1 MSENISIPVYKKSED
16 ILDFDYLKQRGL
28 SLIQKYSG
36 KVWTDFNIHDPGI
49 TILETLCFGLTE
61 LGYKCRYPIED
72 IFILPGEEDK
82 KETTD
87 FTSLLYTRPITN
99 NDYRKLILDIV
110 GVRNVFISKDTE
122 IPEIKGMWK
131 ILAEINPIITKEDAT
146 SQILRE
152 LNKNRNLCE
161 DFAPIEFVKY
171 DKLKFVIEIELGQ
184 VSDLKFL
191 THSIFGVLEENLN
204 PKSKVYSANELLDNG
219 FRIEEILNGP
229 NLKNGVILDEELD
242 KLVQRK
248 SVFVSDMYKLLMDI
262 EGVNFVRKLRIIDSE
277 GKVHKWVCPI
287 KEGRIA
293 TLDISNIDLKF
304 FKEGKEYKIPFAFSK
319 TFDKEMYHVSV
330 LTNKKSI
337 RSKGKKGEYVD
348 VASYTSVQNDMPEI
362 FGVGMAGLPSNST
375 KLRRAQAKQL
385 KAYLAVFDQLN
396 ANFLSQLENLAN
408 IFSLKPI
415 KQTYYTQVLRDTP
428 GMNVLYVPFV
438 QKCQA
443 EGVDINN
450 SKAVN
455 ELWKSEK
462 EQIWSTLED
471 EIQRIS
477 ENEYEFVHRRNK
489 ILDHLLA
496 RFSYNIEDEFKS
508 SESEIEEIKKL
519 IDKKIDLLR
528 NINTVTTDRILSV
541 NLDKIETLT
550 QNISGFHLR
559 LQKKLGISPSPMRID
574 AEWEHLSEKPED
586 NSENY
591 FEIFETSKSDATRLL
606 FEFGDNEENYIIEPF
621 GDSFKVLLT
630 NNHRQIG
637 EFSKEYRSK
646 KDAEKEIPGLVN
658 FVESQNQYFNTVFCF
673 EHILLRPPEF
683 SEAFNIQLID
693 ETGRIIFRN
702 EKPLTLAQRKK
713 LESNVFKFGLNIN
726 NYVVQEVGYKQFKFE
741 LLNNAK
747 GVIVESELFSS
758 TKEEAIANI
767 TSAVGCLQK
776 ASEDVAYKNTVIN
789 YSTEAIIPG
798 YTFDDVY
805 SNFVTYAIPAWVK
818 PFQGNLN
825 RSRFEMQLLE
835 NTPAHIFANIKWME
849 YEELLQAVN
858 LYYDILL
865 LPKDDEELADLLYDM
880 QKDLLKILL

>member
-1 MSENISIPVYKKSED
+1 M
-16 ILDFDYLKQRGL
+16 
-28 SLIQKYSG
+28 
-36 KVWTDFNIHDPGI
+36 
-49 TILETLCFGLTE
+49 
-61 LGYKCRYPIED
+61 GYKCRYPIED

-82 KETTD
+82 KDKTD
-87 FTSLLYTRPITN
+87 YSKLLYTRPITN

-110 GVRNVFISKDTE
+110 GVRNVFISKDNE
-122 IPEIKGMWK
+122 MPEIRGMWK
-131 ILAEINPIITKEDAT
+131 ILAEINPIITKEDAAN
-146 SQILRE
+146 QILSV

-204 PKSKVYSANELLDNG
+204 PTCKLYSVNELIDNG
-219 FRIEEILNGP
+219 HRIEEILNGP
-229 NLKNGVILDEELD
+229 NLKNGVILDDDLD

-262 EGVNFVRKLRIIDSE
+262 EGVNFVRKLRIIGSD
-277 GKVHKWVCPI
+277 GKEHKWVCPI
-287 KEGRIA
+287 REGRIA

-304 FKEGKEYKIPFAFSK
+304 FKEGKEYRIPFSFSK

-330 LTNKKSI
+330 LTNKKTL
-337 RSKGKKGEYVD
+337 RSRAKQGEYVD
-348 VASYTSVQNDMPEI
+348 VASYTSIQNDMPEV
-362 FGVGMAGLPSNST
+362 FGVGMAGLSSNSSN
-375 KLRRAQAKQL
+375 LRKAQAKQL

-408 IFSLKPI
+408 LFSLKPI
-415 KQTYYTQVLRDTP
+415 QQTYYTQVLRDTP

-443 EGVDINN
+443 EGVDIND

-455 ELWKSEK
+455 ELWKSVK
-462 EQIWSTLED
+462 EEIWATLED
-471 EIQRIS
+471 DIRRIS
-477 ENEYEFVHRRNK
+477 ETELEFVKRRNK

-496 RFSYNIEDEFKS
+496 RFSYSFEGEIKNSDIEIEDVKS
-508 SESEIEEIKKL
+508 L

-528 NINTVTTDRILSV
+528 NINAVTADRILSV
-541 NLDKIETLT
+541 NLDQIETLT
-550 QNISGFHLR
+550 ENIAGFHLR
-559 LQKKLGISPSPMRID
+559 LQKKLGINPSPMRIES
-574 AEWEHLSEKPED
+574 AWEHLGEKTDEKTED
-586 NSENY
+586 F
-591 FEIFETSKSDATRLL
+591 FEILEANKADATRML
-606 FEFGDNEENYIIEPF
+606 FEWGDTPDNYIIETI
-621 GDSFKVLLT
+621 DDHFKVLLT

-637 EFSKEYRSK
+637 EFSKAFK
-646 KDAEKEIPGLVN
+646 NQKDAEKEVPKLVD
-658 FVESQNQYFNTVFCF
+658 FVKKQNQYFNTIFCF

-693 ETGRIIFRN
+693 ETGKIIFRN
-702 EKPLTLAQRKK
+702 RNPLTLEQRNK
-713 LESNVFKFGLNIN
+713 LEVNIFKFGLNAN

-747 GVIVESELFSS
+747 GVIVESELFAS
-758 TKEEAIANI
+758 TNEEAITNI
-767 TSAVGCLQK
+767 TSAIGCLQK
-776 ASEDVAYKNTVIN
+776 ATEDSAYKKSVIH

-798 YTFDDVY
+798 YSFDDVY
-805 SNFVTYAIPAWVK
+805 SNFITYAIPAWAK
-818 PFQGNLN
+818 PFQGDTN
-825 RSRFEMQLLE
+825 RSRFEMQLIE

-865 LPKDDEELADLLYDM
+865 LPKNEKDIADILYDM

>member
-1 MSENISIPVYKKSED
+1 
-16 ILDFDYLKQRGL
+16 
-28 SLIQKYSG
+28 
-36 KVWTDFNIHDPGI
+36 
-49 TILETLCFGLTE
+49 
-61 LGYKCRYPIED
+61 
-72 IFILPGEEDK
+72 
-82 KETTD
+82 
-87 FTSLLYTRPITN
+87 
-99 NDYRKLILDIV
+99 
-110 GVRNVFISKDTE
+110 
-122 IPEIKGMWK
+122 MWK

-204 PKSKVYSANELLDNG
+204 PKSKIYSVNELIDNG
-219 FRIEEILNGP
+219 YRIEEILNGP
-229 NLKNGVILDEELD
+229 NLKNGVILDDDLD

-287 KEGRIA
+287 KDGRIA

-304 FKEGKEYKIPFAFSK
+304 FKEGKEFRIPFSFSK

-330 LTNKKSI
+330 LTNKKTL
-337 RSKGKKGEYVD
+337 RAKGKKGEYVD
-348 VASYTSVQNDMPEI
+348 VASYTSVQNDMPEV
-362 FGVGMAGLPSNST
+362 FGVGMAGLPSNSSN
-375 KLRRAQAKQL
+375 LRRAQAKQL

-408 IFSLKPI
+408 LFSLKPI
-415 KQTYYTQVLRDTP
+415 EQTYYTQVLRDTP

-443 EGVDINN
+443 EGVDLND

-455 ELWKSEK
+455 ELWKVEK

-496 RFSYNIEDEFKS
+496 RFSYNLEDELS
-508 SESEIEEIKKL
+508 SSDAEIEEIKKL

-528 NINTVTTDRILSV
+528 NINIVTTDRILSV
-541 NLDKIETLT
+541 NLDNIETLT
-550 QNISGFHLR
+550 QNIAGFHLR
-559 LQKKLGISPSPMRID
+559 LQKKLGINPSPMRIES
-574 AEWEHLSEKPED
+574 AWEHMSEKPED
-586 NSENY
+586 KAENY
-591 FEIFETSKSDATRLL
+591 FEILEASKTDATRML
-606 FEFGDNEENYIIEPF
+606 FEWGDSIENYIIEPF
-621 GDSFKVLLT
+621 GDNFKVLLT

-637 EFSKEYRSK
+637 EFSKAFRSQK
-646 KDAEKEIPGLVN
+646 EAEKEIPDLVD
-658 FVESQNQYFNTVFCF
+658 FVRKQNEYFNTVFCF

-693 ETGRIIFRN
+693 ETGKIIFRN
-702 EKPLTLAQRKK
+702 KKPLTLAQRKK
-713 LESNVFKFGLNIN
+713 LEGNIFKFGTNPN

-747 GVIVESELFSS
+747 GVIVESELFAS
-758 TKEEAIANI
+758 TKEETIANI
-767 TSAVGCLQK
+767 TSAVGCLEK
-776 ASEDVAYKNTVIN
+776 ASEDKAYKKSVIY

-798 YTFDDVY
+798 YSFDDVY
-805 SNFVTYAIPAWVK
+805 SSFLTYAIPAWVK
-818 PFQGNLN
+818 PFQGSVN
-825 RSRFEMQLLE
+825 RSRFETQLIE

-865 LPKDDEELADLLYDM
+865 LPKDDEELADILYDM